1 MKEKYV
7 IQVKYRNDS
16 KWNVNSTTV
25 SLENANKLVE
35 ELIKEEEEAKKRG
48 YYVMPAGPF
57 FSASMEYD
65 ESHSSERIR
74 IVQEKTV
81 RTTIDERQIA
91 LT

>member
-1 MKEKYV
+1 MKKKYV
-7 IQVKYRNDS
+7 VQVKFRNDS
-16 KWNVNSTTV
+16 NWHVNSSTV

-35 ELIKEEEEAKKRG
+35 ELIKEEEEAKRRG

-65 ESHSSERIR
+65 ENHSLEKIR

-81 RTTIDERQIA
+81 RSTIDERQIV

>member
-7 IQVKYRNDS
+7 VQVKFRNDS
-16 KWNVNSTTV
+16 NWHVNSSTV

-35 ELIKEEEEAKKRG
+35 ELIKEEEEAKRRG
-48 YYVMPAGPF
+48 YYVMSAGPF

-65 ESHSSERIR
+65 ENHSLEKIR

-81 RTTIDERQIA
+81 RSTIDERQIV

>member
-7 IQVKYRNDS
+7 VQVKFRNDS
-16 KWNVNSTTV
+16 NWHVNSSTV

-35 ELIKEEEEAKKRG
+35 ELIKEEEEAKRRG

-65 ESHSSERIR
+65 ENHSLEKIR

-81 RTTIDERQIA
+81 RSTIDERQIV

>member
-1 MKEKYV
+1 MKKKYV
-7 IQVKYRNDS
+7 VQVKFRNDS
-16 KWNVNSTTV
+16 NWHVNSSTV
-25 SLENANKLVE
+25 SMENANKLVE
-35 ELIKEEEEAKKRG
+35 ELIKEEEEAKRRG

-65 ESHSSERIR
+65 ENHSLEKIR

-81 RTTIDERQIA
+81 RSTIDERQIV